1 MRTSKRVRTLW
12 LGILLSAAVPFA
24 GCGRKESTP
33 LSEGG
38 ENSPAASGAKLAE
51 ATIEQQTEQ
60 KLDPLTKDDVE
71 LYLKVMR
78 AAAERVKN
86 PAPADK
92 ASLEGATKILAR
104 SASGR
109 S

>member
-1 MRTSKRVRTLW
+1 MMRTSQRVRTLW
-12 LGILLSAAVPFA
+12 LGIALCAVVSFA
-24 GCGRKESTP
+24 SCGHREGGP

-38 ENSPAASGAKLAE
+38 ENSPAAPGAKPAE

-78 AAAERVKN
+78 AGADGVKN
-86 PAPADK
+86 PAPAEK
-92 ASLEGATKILAR
+92 LPLKTAR
-104 SASGR
+104 KT
-109 S
+109 